1 MATIKDVAQAAGVSV
16 TTVSRALNSHSDVA
30 VSTRERVAR
39 IAAQLGYHP
48 NHMARSLQGT
58 RTNTIGLVIPRLV
71 HRHVDSFWLEF
82 ISGVSETVADSEYDL
97 LLSTGRDFN
106 AEYAHYQRMV
116 RTCRVD
122 GVILCDVRVRD
133 PRISYLRQ
141 NDARFVAFGRTLGEE
156 RFSWVDVD
164 GAAGV
169 CDAVDY
175 LIGLGHRRIAY
186 LGTQRAFSFS
196 HFRHEG
202 YLHALLRANVSY
214 DEDLVVQ
221 DLDATSDL
229 ETLIDRLLRLSSPP
243 TALIV
248 CAELLASGVMR
259 VLRRRE
265 LRIPMDL
272 SVVAFDD
279 SPITRYEDP
288 PLTSI
293 RQDVQALG
301 AQVAGLLIR
310 QLGEDEPQPVQELV
324 RPQLI
329 VRQST
334 AAPVEARDRL
344 DRSPAVNTAPAR
356 STM

>member
-1 MATIKDVAQAAGVSV
+1 M
-16 TTVSRALNSHSDVA
+16 RASWHSA
-30 VSTRERVAR
+30 V
-39 IAAQLGYHP
+39 P
-48 NHMARSLQGT
+48 
-58 RTNTIGLVIPRLV
+58 
-71 HRHVDSFWLEF
+71 W
-82 ISGVSETVADSEYDL
+82 
-97 LLSTGRDFN
+97 
-106 AEYAHYQRMV
+106 
-116 RTCRVD
+116 
-122 GVILCDVRVRD
+122 
-133 PRISYLRQ
+133 
-141 NDARFVAFGRTLGEE
+141 GEE

-202 YLHALLRANVSY
+202 YLHALLRANVPY

-229 ETLIDRLLRLSSPP
+229 EMLIDRLLCLNSPP

-248 CAELLASGVMR
+248 CAELLASGVLR

-265 LRIPMDL
+265 LRIPRDL

-288 PLTSI
+288 PTDEHPSGC
-293 RQDVQALG
+293 AG
-301 AQVAGLLIR
+301 AWCTGSRFA
-310 QLGEDEPQPVQELV
+310 D
-324 RPQLI
+324 
-329 VRQST
+329 S
-334 AAPVEARDRL
+334 AAWRR
-344 DRSPAVNTAPAR
+344 
-356 STM
+356 